1 MSRSKCLEE
10 GMDYSEI
17 LHALQDASPFDLY
30 RLRMGIDGMLDQ
42 PERMLPIKRQMRP
55 GMSIS
60 YFSGRENRQ
69 VDALVEEVQRTCVYA
84 RDKADGKRWSIP
96 YYAINLAGV
105 DTDIHPQ
112 QGQKRLDKNQLKVG
126 ESVGFHDRE
135 HRERYGSILQL
146 NQKTASILTTEGTR
160 WRVAYSLLFKVMDT
174 EGRWEADIG
183 LIEGEM
189 LEG

>member
-1 MSRSKCLEE
+1 
-10 GMDYSEI
+10 MDYSEI
-17 LHALQDASPFDLY
+17 LHALHTASLFDLY

-42 PERMLPIKRQMRP
+42 SERLLPIKRQMRP
-55 GMSIS
+55 GMAIS
-60 YFSGRENRQ
+60 YFSGRENRL
-69 VDALVEEVQRTCVYA
+69 VDAVVEEVQRTCVYA

-96 YYAINLAGV
+96 FYAINLAGV
-105 DTDIHPQ
+105 DTDIHPHH
-112 QGQKRLDKNQLKVG
+112 GQKRLDNNQLKVG

-135 HRERYGSILQL
+135 HRERYGTILQL

-174 EGRWEADIG
+174 EGRREADVG

-189 LEG
+189 VEG